1 MSPEMRV
8 RISAQNDT
16 ARGFAE
22 VKRDAVAAANAVEQ
36 SGRRA
41 ASGMTMLGESS
52 RMAAMQQRNL
62 VFQLN
67 DVAVSLASGMNPM
80 MVFAQQGSQIATIY
94 GPEEGGLGRAFSET
108 GKMATSLVTKLWPI
122 GIAAAAVGVA
132 VAGVTNEINKTAKTS
147 VSMGDVLRGA
157 FQLLGQSIMG
167 ELAPAFEWLG
177 GIWDQI
183 TPYMKDGVNFLIGS
197 FVKGYDDIKTYWS
210 MLPAAMGDFAI
221 SAANNVMKATEQMIN
236 GSLGQINAFVLTAK
250 AALGPVLGAALQP
263 VMPVDFG
270 KGLDNPFAGAG
281 GDLHAQLAQNGI
293 NAFTTNWVGEIG
305 KRAEAI
311 SLLGESTD
319 KGTKSL
325 RDMADSGFGKLIEK
339 TDQFAEAT
347 RSAFS
352 NMGTGLIEA
361 FSKGGNVAL
370 NVLDMV
376 MGKVG
381 QLGESLLNNGLNGLL
396 DMGIKAL
403 FGGLGGGAWNIP
415 TSFVPGGFFPA
426 FAGGTSS
433 APGGMAWVGEKGP
446 ELVNLPRG
454 AQVIPNH
461 ALKGSGGGRS
471 LIVNIDAR
479 GAQMGVAEQLDQ
491 WARFKLPALVRHH
504 SGTSMAENG

>member
-41 ASGMTMLGESS
+41 ASGMTMLGDSS

-67 DVAVSLASGMNPM
+67 DVAVSLASGMNPL

-94 GPEEGGLGRAFSET
+94 GPEEGGLGRAFAET

-122 GIAAAAVGVA
+122 GIAAAAVGVV

-147 VSMGDVLRGA
+147 VSMGDVVGGA
-157 FQLLGQSIMG
+157 FQLLGDSIMG

-197 FVKGYDDIKTYWS
+197 FVKGYDDIKTYWG
-210 MLPAAMGDFAI
+210 MLPSAMGEFAI
-221 SAANNVMKATEQMIN
+221 DAANSVIGGIELMIN
-236 GSLGQINAFVLTAK
+236 GAIEMLNKFIRDANGLLEPLGMSLGDG
-250 AALGPVLGAALQP
+250 LGK
-263 VMPVDFG
+263 VDFG
-270 KGLDNPFAGAG
+270 EFGNPFKGAG
-281 GDLHAQLAQNGI
+281 GGLQAQLAQNSV
-293 NAFTTNWVGEIG
+293 NAFTTDWIGEIG

-403 FGGLGGGAWNIP
+403 FGGLGGAWNIP

-426 FAGGTSS
+426 FAEGTSA

-461 ALKGSGGGRS
+461 ALKGGGGGRS

-479 GAQMGVAEQLDQ
+479 GAQMGVAEQIDQ